1 MGESRLSAEDIR
13 AAAEVHGELGPEY
26 RDAVVES
33 FLARIDQHIEA
44 RVEQKLAGQTARRR
58 RPVDPV
64 RLGKYRAALAGF
76 AAGSVV
82 VGVPLTALAWAYIQD
97 AGHSGKALLVLW
109 VVLLVAY
116 GAVAYRLRRR

>member
-33 FLARIDQHIEA
+33 FLARIDQHIDA
-44 RVEQKLAGQTARRR
+44 RVEQQLAGQPARRR

-64 RLGKYRAALAGF
+64 RLGKYRTALAGS

-82 VGVPLTALAWAYIQD
+82 VGVPLTALAWRTMED
-97 AGHSGKALLVLW
+97 AGHGAKGLLVLW
-109 VVLLVAY
+109 VVILVAY